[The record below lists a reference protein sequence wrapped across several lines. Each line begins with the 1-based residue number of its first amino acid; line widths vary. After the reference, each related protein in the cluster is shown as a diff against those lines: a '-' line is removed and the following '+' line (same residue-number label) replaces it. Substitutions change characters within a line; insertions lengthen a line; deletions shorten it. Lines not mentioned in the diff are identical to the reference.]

1 MSSPAATPEDVRARL
16 NLPDETESFNAGS
29 GISNEDILRYL
40 KDAAADNAREN
51 NVDRMDESTR
61 EQIEWRLAA
70 LKILTY
76 RKGLRAYHQQ
86 SLGSMSRSYETKSIE
101 DLRGELDEWDPSGNL
116 AHQDKPSASMDVPE
130 VK

>member
-1 MSSPAATPEDVRARL
+1 MVSPVATAEDVRARM
-16 NLPDETESFNAGS
+16 NFPKETESVGAGS
-29 GISNEDILRYL
+29 GISNGDITTYL
-40 KDAAADNAREN
+40 KDAAADNARVN
-51 NVDRMDESTR
+51 NVEQMDGSTR

-70 LKILTY
+70 IKILAY

-86 SLGSMSRSYETKSIE
+86 SIGSMSRSYETKSID
-101 DLRGELDEWDPSGNL
+101 DLRGELDRWDPSGSL